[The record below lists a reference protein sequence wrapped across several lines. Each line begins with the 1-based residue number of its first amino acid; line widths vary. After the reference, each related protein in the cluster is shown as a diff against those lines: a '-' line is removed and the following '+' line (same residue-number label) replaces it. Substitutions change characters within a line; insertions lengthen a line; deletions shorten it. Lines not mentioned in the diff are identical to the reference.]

1 MIRRDDL
8 TGLVLAGGR
17 GSRMK
22 GRDKGLEPFLGRPL
36 VTHAG
41 DVLRDHVSEL
51 LITANRHHEAYA
63 PLADRVVEDIEPGYQ
78 GPLMGLY
85 SGLRAA
91 HTSWLVV
98 VPCDAPALPRTL
110 VARLVA
116 AIGEADIAVAHD
128 GLRAHPVVA
137 LVRVALADDLARCL
151 AEGVRKVETW
161 QARHERVWADV
172 SDCPEAFANLNT
184 DAERQRLA
192 RELGKE
198 AASP

>member
-17 GSRMK
+17 GSRMR
-22 GRDKGLEPFLGRPL
+22 GCDKGLEPFHGRPL
-36 VTHAG
+36 ATHAG

-51 LITANRHHEAYA
+51 LITANRHHDAYA
-63 PLADRVVEDIEPGYQ
+63 VLADRVVEDVEPGYQ

-91 HTSWLVV
+91 RTSWLVV

-110 VARLVA
+110 VARLVDA
-116 AIGEADIAVAHD
+116 VGESDLAVAHD
-128 GLRAHPVVA
+128 GRRAHPVVA

-151 AEGVRKVETW
+151 AEGERKVDAW
-161 QARHERVWADV
+161 QARHDRAWVDV

-192 RELGKE
+192 QALGEE
-198 AASP
+198 APSP